1 MMSGLIPAHTRGV
14 HELVRGE
21 ADLDAF
27 LLAGHGGV
35 KLCRPSEAFTQED
48 GEAVVAISGRRIAG
62 GAS

>member
-1 MMSGLIPAHTRGV
+1 MNPSGAKRIWG
-14 HELVRGE
+14 
-21 ADLDAF
+21 AF